1 MLAAAMAILGGV
13 SADVVVAQSRADP
26 SEGHALAERLCAA
39 CHVVDTKHAGSS
51 RLADVPS
58 FAAIANRSGQT
69 AEAIAGRILMP
80 HPQMP
85 TVQLTRTE
93 IADLA
98 TYIMSLRQP

>member
-1 MLAAAMAILGGV
+1 VVYRLTRLLAQNV
-13 SADVVVAQSRADP
+13 ADP
-26 SEGHALAERLCAA
+26 SKGRALAERLCSA
-39 CHVVDTKHAGSS
+39 CHIVGTEHAGSS

-98 TYIMSLRQP
+98 SYIMSLRQP